1 MIPSR
6 ATLKNSAL
14 LVVDVINSCAAADYE
29 DQERDIHYGRIRRMV
44 PSLASFITAYRQ
56 LGGTVMLVTSVPW
69 QERYLPDNINELYRN
84 DAMARYWSQDTSGR
98 GEEFYHIPTEGA
110 LIFTKPSYDAF
121 TCPDLVDT
129 LNERGI
135 RTLIVAGLFG
145 DGCVLATICGGFSR
159 GYHFIMAK
167 DLIETTD
174 DEDRQAMQ
182 KRLKERLWP
191 LMYGPTLESSAILA
205 AFSK

>member
-1 MIPSR
+1 
-6 ATLKNSAL
+6 
-14 LVVDVINSCAAADYE
+14 
-29 DQERDIHYGRIRRMV
+29 
-44 PSLASFITAYRQ
+44 
-56 LGGTVMLVTSVPW
+56 
-69 QERYLPDNINELYRN
+69 
-84 DAMARYWSQDTSGR
+84 
-98 GEEFYHIPTEGA
+98 

-121 TCPDLVDT
+121 TCPDLVDA

-135 RTLIVAGLFG
+135 RYLIMAGLFG

-174 DEDRQAMQ
+174 DEDGQAMQ
-182 KRLKERLWP
+182 KHLKERLWP
-191 LMYGPTLESSAILA
+191 LMYGPTLESRAILA